1 MNLEDLVCGNLAQ
14 NLKRAARPTNFDA
27 VDLRDFARAKM
38 NGLRTGRRIAD
49 ARCYVIGLIAQIR
62 KKAVGLL
69 VVGRLEKVNQ
79 IIYVGISREQILPAV
94 VIEVE

>member
-49 ARCYVIGLIAQIR
+49 ARCHMIGLIAQADLGANRVTI
-62 KKAVGLL
+62 AASTNQFQND
-69 VVGRLEKVNQ
+69 GRLD
-79 IIYVGISREQILPAV
+79 
-94 VIEVE
+94 